1 MSIQEVVCNHDI
13 SCKEEFDFQV
23 DEDLKHNPIPMKNK
37 SFKQKYHEDVEFKQ
51 KHLNYVNEK
60 MKCSCGR
67 SISRSNYSK
76 HLKTDLHDRRSVNVK
91 VAVPREMVEQLTPDE
106 IRTIVRDT
114 ARSYIQEQFLKE
126 LQK

>member
-1 MSIQEVVCNHDI
+1 MSSTMFDSACMCPANPL
-13 SCKEEFDFQV
+13 EEYEQ
-23 DEDLKHNPIPMKNK
+23 DLKDTMNIIKNK
-37 SFKQKYHEDVEFKQ
+37 TFKQKYREDAEFKQ